1 MAQRGGMR
9 WERLFADLDDRFEEL
24 ADEQMLAELA
34 ERTRAAAGAIR
45 LTARLAGARGRPL
58 RVSTTAGA
66 VLGGTLAG
74 VGPDWVLLREAPGRE
89 VVIALSQVSTVQGL
103 TAGTGTAPTGVG
115 LRLDLRHV
123 LRTVARDRAPVAV
136 LLLGSSG
143 SGASGSD
150 ITGSE
155 ITGTLDRV
163 GADFVELA
171 VHAPWEPR
179 RATDVRTVLMLPLA
193 NVVAVRSVPMG

>member
-1 MAQRGGMR
+1 MR
-9 WERLFADLDDRFEEL
+9 WDRLFADLDVRFEEL
-24 ADEQMLAELA
+24 ADAELLAEMA

-45 LTARLAGARGRPL
+45 LTARLAGAVDRPL

-66 VLGGTLAG
+66 TLGGVLER
-74 VGPDWVLLREAPGRE
+74 VGPDWVLLGEAPGRE
-89 VVIALSQVSTVQGL
+89 VVISLAQVTTIEGL
-103 TAGTGTAPTGVG
+103 TAGTGSAPTGIG

-123 LRTVARDRAPVAV
+123 LRGVVRDRAPVAV
-136 LLLGSSG
+136 LVPGSSAG
-143 SGASGSD
+143 SPTAG
-150 ITGSE
+150 TE

-179 RATDVRTVLMLPLA
+179 RAADVRTVLALPLA
-193 NVVAVRSVPMG
+193 TVVAVRSVPLG

>member
-1 MAQRGGMR
+1 MR

-45 LTARLAGARGRPL
+45 LTARLAGALGRGL

-66 VLGGTLAG
+66 TLGGTLRG
-74 VGPDWVLLREAPGRE
+74 VGPDWVLLQEAPGRE

-136 LLLGSSG
+136 LLPGPSG
-143 SGASGSD
+143 SGPSG
-150 ITGSE
+150 TE